1 MKKLMA
7 ICAATLM
14 LAAVATSCSKVCKCT
29 ITGTVGGATFSQEIN
44 DIDLSGTAYK
54 SCSAYADAL
63 NSTYTYVEGVKID
76 CKKQ

>member
-1 MKKLMA
+1 MA
-7 ICAATLM
+7 IFGAAM
-14 LAAVATSCSKVCKCT
+14 LLAGVATSCSKVCKCT
-29 ITGTVGGATFSQEIN
+29 ITGTVGGTTFSQEIN

-54 SCSAYADAL
+54 SCSAYGDAL

>member
-7 ICAATLM
+7 IFGATLL
-14 LAAVATSCSKVCKCT
+14 LASVATSCSKVCKCT
-29 ITGTVGGATFSQEIN
+29 ITGTVGGTSFSQEIN

-54 SCSAYADAL
+54 SCSAYGDAL
-63 NSTYTYVEGVKID
+63 TSTYTYVEGVKID